1 MDGAADEKSK
11 DSTTEEPST
20 LDLHEKIRL
29 AQYALN
35 RWRNHHAYDEMQS
48 EVLVLLMSRFI
59 ASGQVIIAVSR
70 MCNRISRE
78 GLIRISYRTQQRRY
92 VKLKRTGL
100 KDVAAPGANS
110 LEWRELIE
118 KVDESEILNLWFQ
131 GYTDAEIGTLIGQ
144 SNSTVQRRRRELI
157 EKLYEIYKDVG

>member
-92 VKLKRTGL
+92 VRLKRTGL
-100 KDVAAPGANS
+100 KDVAAPAANS

-118 KVDESEILNLWFQ
+118 KVDESSILNLWFQ
-131 GYTDAEIGTLIGQ
+131 GYTDAEIGVLLGQ
-144 SNSTVQRRRRELI
+144 SNSTIQRRRRELI